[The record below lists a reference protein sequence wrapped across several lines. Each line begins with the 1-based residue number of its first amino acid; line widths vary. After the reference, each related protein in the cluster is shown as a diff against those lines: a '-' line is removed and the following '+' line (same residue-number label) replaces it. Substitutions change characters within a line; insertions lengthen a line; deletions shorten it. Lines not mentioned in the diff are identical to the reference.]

1 MMMIMKMKIIMLFKI
16 INTCGEIGRS
26 IGENVQEVSLLK
38 NSWIVSMNIKKLID
52 LA

>member
-1 MMMIMKMKIIMLFKI
+1 MMIMIMIMMMIMKMKIIMLFKI

-38 NSWIVSMNIKKLID
+38 NS
-52 LA
+52 